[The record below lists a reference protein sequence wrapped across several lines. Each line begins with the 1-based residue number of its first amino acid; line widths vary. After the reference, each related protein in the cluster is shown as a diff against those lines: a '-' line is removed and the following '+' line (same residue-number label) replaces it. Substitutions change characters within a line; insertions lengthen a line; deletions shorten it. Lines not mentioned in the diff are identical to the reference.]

1 MDEENKK
8 TEQSSEENL
17 KKIEEGD
24 SLDVDFVPE
33 EEESNPQAVIKKLRE
48 KLKSCEKE
56 KQEYLQGWQRL
67 KADFVNVKKQEVAE
81 RESFIKFSEEN
92 IVRAIIP
99 TLQNFDLAMTSQTWQ
114 EMPLNIRQGIEQVRA
129 QLLETLKSRGLT
141 VIDPIGKAFNPVEH
155 QSTSTITVESEKED
169 HMVVQVVQ
177 KGYKLNEKVI
187 EPAKV
192 VISEFNRT

>member
-187 EPAKV
+187 EPAKI
-192 VISEFNRT
+192 VIGEFNRT